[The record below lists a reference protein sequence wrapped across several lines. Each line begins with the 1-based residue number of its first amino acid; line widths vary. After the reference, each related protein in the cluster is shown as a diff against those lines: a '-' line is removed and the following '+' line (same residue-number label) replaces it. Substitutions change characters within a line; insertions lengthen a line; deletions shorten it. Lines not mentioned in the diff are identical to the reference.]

1 MKKKIVTI
9 LLTLSMVLSSIIS
22 PLEIEAKTGTTDR
35 QSVEWN
41 GKNCEYEVILPA
53 GYNPDSGFRYP
64 VMYLLPEDGL
74 GEYPEEMERTLEE
87 TMSGEKG
94 IDMILVK
101 PVFTMDMDVR
111 QVMDLVAADVDANYN
126 TIPGAGNRAVVGTG
140 IGGYLA
146 YILGLTETKQADAG
160 EAEETVGSEENPVAE
175 TEKESREKAEGES
188 QNQLNSQTEEKDSEE
203 DRLNSQAEEKKTE
216 SEHSNPQ
223 AAEKESEADRS
234 DINVSVKGSDAEQQ
248 DLPTVKK
255 VADTLEVQ
263 ASDNETGTAEVRES
277 EKGTGTAEVQESE
290 KGIGT
295 VEVQEPEKGIGTAE
309 VQEPEKGID
318 VAETQEPEKETGA
331 AKTQETENVSD
342 ADMSKKQE
350 KEENQITEKS
360 GENAGTNTRNP
371 DSGNHENKSDA
382 DMPETLES
390 DNKAL
395 AGTPLTQPGT
405 FGMIA
410 SIRGDFVSSDN
421 PWYEIYGDV
430 YDFLVQCHEADPKFY
445 TKFYTYMDAPAND
458 AWTNMAHSTSDMG
471 ALFINWEKSIS
482 FDYHEFTV
490 RTGSYSME
498 YLQESLERVV
508 NRMTSRFISGMVS
521 GSVTLKK
528 AALTGNDKAAEV
540 NYSIE
545 IGKKYAEFFQGGNS
559 KMDITVEV
567 LDPATRE
574 ILYDTTISQNI
585 SGPGTYEGGV
595 KVPNKVNN
603 TSSTIQMYINLL
615 GVRMDLDTATLIRIQ
630 DTGEAED
637 EQQIDLMGDW
647 YFNYVG
653 LSDPFQAG
661 TLTAEECE
669 SWSVV
674 QPALANWEQGFG
686 NITKIWYMNTGWGW
700 YARTFELPEDFTKE
714 NLTLLIGYM
723 DDRGEVF
730 VNGKRVGGTGVNED
744 GSSTKDTTWAV
755 LSKFSIDPSILNYG
769 GTNTVYVHVYND
781 PPYGGGGWYSGPVGL
796 YSQAAYNKLQGLP
809 SRVPEKEIKESVTDA
824 VAYQNT
830 CLEEGKLED
839 YAHTIAEDYFSSGN
853 KKEDRIKE
861 AEALINEGDIKEIED
876 TGITVFETEDKEG
889 ITSYLYNADRKIT
902 YADGNVKEI
911 KFQDT
916 YISRDNRIYM
926 YGNHSR
932 FFETSYDS
940 AYAASAAGEEGTAEE
955 KYLVYLPE
963 GYFESDRNYPT
974 TYLLHQFNSDHTSYM
989 TDNVDRLFDEAMEEG
1004 LIDEMIVVIP
1014 NSQESSWWRGD
1025 WEKMITD
1032 EMVPMM
1038 DARYRTIRDARYRL
1052 TAGASMG
1059 GQGAYGLA
1067 LRNPDLFSGAV
1078 SFFGAF
1084 SMGGDYSP
1092 NKIVQEVSTEYLQYF
1107 SMYFMCGN
1115 QDLYGFG
1122 VPAIELDAALTA
1134 RGVEHC
1140 FFIENG
1146 DHNSEFYIP
1155 YFKSAFSYVRDH
1167 MYQSDEGVTDQISGS
1182 VVLEDTDGKAIVK
1195 AGIKVEAGI
1204 SSYMNQIPESV
1215 YTENENP
1222 SLSIP
1227 VTLEVTQGE
1236 KTVYTVSQRDFT
1248 TDGAADDSF
1257 SYDITNSINPDE
1269 AYEVSWTAAVFDKTV
1284 ELAHVNVAKK
1294 DESKDPSDGGKD
1306 DGKDDVKDDGKDDGK
1321 NNGKDDGSGGDKKTP
1336 VTKPS
1341 DPGNGTGNKSTK
1353 TTNAGNAKTGDE
1365 TPVVLYMLLA
1375 AAGLGGISLVIIKKK
1390 HIRKS

>member
-1 MKKKIVTI
+1 MKRKIVTV

-22 PLEIEAKTGTTDR
+22 PLEIKAKTEAADN

-41 GKNCEYEVILPA
+41 GNTCEYQVVLPE
-53 GYNPDSGFRYP
+53 GYDPDGGLQYP

-74 GEYPEEMERTLEE
+74 GNYPEGMEDVLQD

-94 IDMILVK
+94 MDMILVK

-111 QVMDLVAADVDANYN
+111 QVMDLVAADVDAKYN
-126 TIPGAGNRAVVGTG
+126 TVPGAANRAVVGTG
-140 IGGYLA
+140 VGGYLA
-146 YILGLTETKQADAG
+146 YILGLTETKESEDREDPK
-160 EAEETVGSEENPVAE
+160 EAEEQSEETAGQTETDVDSRAGQDNEENTDIDKSDSSDSDTQDSGKTEEADTQNPQGSGKTEEADKQNPQESGKSEEADAQNLQGTGKTVETDVQNLQGTGETVETDMQNLQGTGKTVETDVQNLRGTGKTTEADTQNLQGTGKTAEINAQIPQTPQDTGKTAEIDAQTPQESGKNAE
-175 TEKESREKAEGES
+175 TDA
-188 QNQLNSQTEEKDSEE
+188 QTP
-203 DRLNSQAEEKKTE
+203 QE
-216 SEHSNPQ
+216 SESN
-223 AAEKESEADRS
+223 EDT
-234 DINVSVKGSDAEQQ
+234 DAQT
-248 DLPTVKK
+248 P
-255 VADTLEVQ
+255 
-263 ASDNETGTAEVRES
+263 
-277 EKGTGTAEVQESE
+277 QESE
-290 KGIGT
+290 KNT
-295 VEVQEPEKGIGTAE
+295 DMNAQKP
-309 VQEPEKGID
+309 
-318 VAETQEPEKETGA
+318 
-331 AKTQETENVSD
+331 QETDTD
-342 ADMSKKQE
+342 A
-350 KEENQITEKS
+350 
-360 GENAGTNTRNP
+360 
-371 DSGNHENKSDA
+371 
-382 DMPETLES
+382 PETL
-390 DNKAL
+390 DAQQKVI
-395 AGTPLTQPGT
+395 AGTPLTTPKT

-410 SIRGDFVSSDN
+410 SIRGDFVSSEN

-430 YDFLVQCHEADPKFY
+430 YDYLVQCQNAKKGFY
-445 TKFYTYMDAPAND
+445 NSFYTYMDAPAGD
-458 AWTNMAHSTSDMG
+458 GWTNMAHSTSDMG
-471 ALFINWEKSIS
+471 ALFISWEKSIS

-490 RTGSYSME
+490 RTGSYSAK

-508 NRMTSRFISGMVS
+508 SRMTNRFFSGMASGNVS
-521 GSVTLKK
+521 LKK
-528 AALTGNDKAAEV
+528 AALTGNDKTAEV

-545 IGKKYAEFFQGGNS
+545 IGNKYAEFFQGGNS
-559 KMDITVEV
+559 KMDITIAV
-567 LDPATRE
+567 LDPSTKE
-574 ILYDTTISQNI
+574 VLYDTTISQTIN
-585 SGPGTYEGGV
+585 GPGKYEGGV
-595 KVPNKVNN
+595 KVPNKVNK
-603 TSSTIQMYINLL
+603 TSSTIQMYADLL

-653 LSDPFQAG
+653 LSDPFQAD
-661 TLTAEECE
+661 TLTAEEYE

-714 NLTLLIGYM
+714 NLTLSIGYM

-730 VNGKRVGGTGVNED
+730 VNGKRVGGTGVKED
-744 GSSTKDTTWAV
+744 GSSTGDTTWAV

-809 SRVPEKEIKESVTDA
+809 SRVPEKEVKESVTEA

-830 CLEEGKLED
+830 CLEEGKIED
-839 YAHTIAEDYFSSGN
+839 YANTIAEDYFSSGN
-853 KKEDRIKE
+853 KKEDRLKE
-861 AEALINEGDIKEIED
+861 AEALINENDITGIED
-876 TGITVFETEDKEG
+876 TGITIFETEDKEG
-889 ITSYLYNADRKIT
+889 VTSYLYNAERKIT
-902 YADGNVKEI
+902 FADGNIQEI

-916 YISRDNRIYM
+916 YISRDDRIYM

-940 AYAASAAGEEGTAEE
+940 AYAASAAGAEGTAEE

-989 TDNVDRLFDEAMEEG
+989 TDNVDRLFDEAIEEG

-1014 NSQESSWWRGD
+1014 NSAESSWWRGD
-1025 WEKMITD
+1025 WEKMVTD
-1032 EMVPMM
+1032 EIVPMM
-1038 DARYRTIRDARYRL
+1038 DAGYRTIRDARYRL

-1084 SMGGDYSP
+1084 SMGGDNSP

-1122 VPAIELDAALTA
+1122 VPAIELDAALTE

-1167 MYQSDEGVTDQISGS
+1167 MYQADETVTEQIGGS
-1182 VVLEDTDGKAIVK
+1182 AVLENTDGKAIVK
-1195 AGIKVEAGI
+1195 AGIKVEDSI
-1204 SSYMNQIPESV
+1204 SSYMNKIPESI
-1215 YTENENP
+1215 YTENEAP

-1227 VTLEVTQGE
+1227 VTLAVTQGG
-1236 KTVYTVSQRDFT
+1236 KTVYTASERDYT
-1248 TDGAADDSF
+1248 ADGSAEDSF
-1257 SYDITNSINPDE
+1257 SYDITGSINPDE
-1269 AYEVSWTAAVFDKTV
+1269 AYDVSWTAAVFDKTV
-1284 ELAHVNVAKK
+1284 ELAHVSVEK
-1294 DESKDPSDGGKD
+1294 KD
-1306 DGKDDVKDDGKDDGK
+1306 DGKDPSDDGKDDGK
-1321 NNGKDDGSGGDKKTP
+1321 GGDKKTP
-1336 VTKPS
+1336 GTKPS
-1341 DPGNGTGNKSTK
+1341 DQGGGTGSKGTK
-1353 TTNAGNAKTGDE
+1353 TTSAGNAKTGDE
-1365 TPVVLYMLLA
+1365 TPIVLYLILA
-1375 AAGLGGISLVIIKKK
+1375 ATGLGGIGLVIKKK
-1390 HIRKS
+1390 KQVRKS